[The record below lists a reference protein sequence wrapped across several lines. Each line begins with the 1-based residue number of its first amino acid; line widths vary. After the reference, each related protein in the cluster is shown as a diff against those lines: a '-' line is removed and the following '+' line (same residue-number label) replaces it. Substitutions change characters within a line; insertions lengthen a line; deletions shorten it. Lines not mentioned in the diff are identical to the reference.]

1 MSEIMIDQLCPLF
14 PELLEKT
21 KTSESHM
28 NWAVTSQKLNN
39 LNEKEMEIVYV
50 LIVCYY
56 YTENKTFL
64 DKKKMT
70 PYKGKLMD
78 SNKGIVY
85 TITDLPMKLQQII
98 YEYIKIIRS

>member
-1 MSEIMIDQLCPLF
+1 MSEQIQCPLF
-14 PELLEKT
+14 NELYEKS
-21 KTSESHM
+21 KTIESHM
-28 NWAVTSQKLNN
+28 NWAITSQKLNS

-56 YTENKTFL
+56 YLENKSFL

-78 SNKGIVY
+78 GNKGIIY
-85 TITDLPMKLQQII
+85 TITDLPVRLQQII
-98 YEYIKIIRS
+98 YDYIQVIRN